1 MKWVKTYKKTILFSL
16 FLLIV
21 SLIKIPSPDDLLN
34 MLWVDVVPI
43 HPTIE
48 NSIVSISNT
57 PNVDKYEHCFLYAIL
72 AFILWLEVPKK
83 KKWKSYLFIFEYG
96 FTLGLIIECLQAITP
111 HRSFNMMDAVANTCG
126 ILIALILIFIISYV
140 YERIRKS
147 LSNSSYATKRSWVYQ
162 RQKFNKLLRK
172 C

>member
-1 MKWVKTYKKTILFSL
+1 MKWVKTYKKTILFSI

-48 NSIVSISNT
+48 NSIVSISTT

-72 AFILWLEVPKK
+72 AFIIWLEVPKK
-83 KKWKSYLFIFEYG
+83 KKWKAYLFIF
-96 FTLGLIIECLQAITP
+96 LGSLFDKSKRDKRNNFP
-111 HRSFNMMDAVANTCG
+111 SRFWHRVNQCIFVRVA
-126 ILIALILIFIISYV
+126 
-140 YERIRKS
+140 
-147 LSNSSYATKRSWVYQ
+147 
-162 RQKFNKLLRK
+162 LRV
-172 C
+172 